1 MITKLSAL
9 SAMTT
14 IVSDTADIA
23 SVRRIRPTDCTTNP
37 SIVFKAVSI
46 PEFEET
52 FQEAIAWGEGQ
63 NFSEEY
69 RVRAIADRL
78 AVSIGAALVEIVP
91 GRVSTEVDADFS
103 FDVHGSIARAESII
117 ADYERRNIP
126 RERILVKLAAT
137 WEGVQATKI
146 LQQKGIDC
154 NLTLIFNKVQAIA
167 CADAGAFLI
176 SPFVGRIT
184 DWCQKLNGVSSYP
197 IEQDPGVISVRE
209 IYNYYKANNVK
220 TVVMG
225 ASFRSQSQVEALA
238 GCDCL
243 TVAPEILEGLK
254 SNFGPVKRILSPDKF
269 QPEAAIEINEAGFR
283 WEMNQDAMATELLAS
298 GIRGFAA
305 DLIRLHDLIRKKLA

>member
-1 MITKLSAL
+1 MITKLNAL

-14 IVSDTADIA
+14 VVSDTADIA
-23 SVRRIRPTDCTTNP
+23 SVRRINPTDCTTNP
-37 SIVFKAVSI
+37 SIVFKAVSN
-46 PEFEET
+46 PEFKET
-52 FQEAIAWGEGQ
+52 FQEAIAWGERQ
-63 NFSEEY
+63 NFCEEY
-69 RVRAIADRL
+69 CVRAIADRL
-78 AVSIGAALVEIVP
+78 AVSVGAALVEIVP

-103 FDVHGSIARAESII
+103 FDVQGSITQAQSII
-117 ADYERRNIP
+117 ADYESRNIP

-137 WEGVQATKI
+137 WEGAQATKI
-146 LQQKGIDC
+146 LQQRGIDC

-184 DWCQKLNGVSSYP
+184 DWYKKFNGISSYP

-220 TVVMG
+220 TVIMG

-254 SNFGPVKRILSPDKF
+254 SSFGPINRILSPDNF
-269 QPEAAIEINEAGFR
+269 RSEAAIEINEARFR
-283 WEMNQDAMATELLAS
+283 WEMNQDAMATELLTS

-305 DLIRLHDLIRKKLA
+305 DLIKLHDLIRKKLT